1 MCLLRMRS
9 TAPLLAVST
18 ALDRGALV
26 MGYLWIRQVAARAWV
41 LEQPVGVDLC
51 ADPTG
56 TVLEL

>member
-1 MCLLRMRS
+1 MCS

-26 MGYLWIRQVAARAWV
+26 MGYLWIRQVAAPAWV
-41 LEQPVGVDLC
+41 VKQPVGVDLC